1 MPQKY
6 ELADVME
13 YDTWDKQTE
22 LGMFHPRRPATLAV
36 GQALK
41 EYHEKG
47 ESAASFIKLT
57 EAFQNMKSAQ
67 AKAKGDWKRSDR
79 NKAPFHALEVL
90 NEQIQDVVRL
100 AAPDYCE
107 DERKA
112 LKKTIGCRSLV
123 ISPDLKANLDS
134 AAHYVKHLVQYDPWN
149 HRNNALLKGAVQN
162 AIRQILGDVS
172 SDELFRPLGFCSDYF
187 AAAAGMIIGAADHP
201 ATFLREITER
211 ANHGA
216 PRVDARVPIVLLN
229 GRAQPW
235 ETIAKVNSIIQ
246 LIDRELLAP
255 DEDRTPWVNTI
266 VSDAFKGSKE
276 SPGVYAFVSCMVN
289 LKLHARMANAIKAGN
304 NAWQLNGPSL
314 ELFNPSPVLGC
325 YFLILAEPSLWFN
338 IHSNYGSQDWK
349 ETVRELYLWAP
360 TVRKKARELI
370 KASKYG
376 LSDPVTGIWDPGPG
390 VLRQGVGLLANV
402 A

>member
-1 MPQKY
+1 
-6 ELADVME
+6 
-13 YDTWDKQTE
+13 
-22 LGMFHPRRPATLAV
+22 
-36 GQALK
+36 
-41 EYHEKG
+41 
-47 ESAASFIKLT
+47 
-57 EAFQNMKSAQ
+57 MKSAQ

-90 NEQIQDVVRL
+90 NQQIQDVVL
-100 AAPDYCE
+100 EAAPGYCE

-123 ISPDLKANLDS
+123 ICPDLKANLDK
-134 AAHYVKHLVQYDPWN
+134 AATYVKYLGKYDPCKH
-149 HRNNALLKGAVQN
+149 HRNNPRVAGAVQN
-162 AIRQILGDVS
+162 AIGQILGNVS

-187 AAAAGMIIGAADHP
+187 AAVAGMIIGTAADP

-255 DEDRTPWVNTI
+255 DIDRTPCVNTI

-390 VLRQGVGLLANV
+390 VLRQGVGLLAN
-402 A
+402 AA